1 MKIWQYELVG
11 FKRGGQIFLLVH
23 RSGLITLLNNHFLMW
38 GEIRFDNS
46 INHAGEIIGGSI
58 RILQHEM
65 TEGFKREGTD
75 ANYYYWY
82 TDQV

>member
-1 MKIWQYELVG
+1 
-11 FKRGGQIFLLVH
+11 
-23 RSGLITLLNNHFLMW
+23 MW